1 MKFAAKLNRSHLAVS
16 VGSVILTLIL
26 VYVLGYLKTSEGY
39 ESPEALEA
47 ELNDLLAEMAK
58 TPVLKGVKKLEES
71 LQMKKK
77 A

>member
-16 VGSVILTLIL
+16 IGSVILTLIL
-26 VYVLGYLKTSEGY
+26 MYVLGYLKTSEGY

-58 TPVLKGVKKLEES
+58 TPVLKGMKKLEES
-71 LQMKKK
+71 LQMEKK

>member
-26 VYVLGYLKTSEGY
+26 MYVLGYLKTSEGY

-58 TPVLKGVKKLEES
+58 TPVLKGVEKLEKS
-71 LQMKKK
+71 VQVKKK

>member
-1 MKFAAKLNRSHLAVS
+1 MKFAAKLNRSHLVVS
-16 VGSVILTLIL
+16 AGSVILTLIL

-47 ELNDLLAEMAK
+47 ELNELLKEMAK
-58 TPVLKGVKKLEES
+58 TPVLKGMKKLEES
-71 LQMKKK
+71 VQVKKV